1 MAPAPNLQELIDTVR
16 RDSPESTPLIELSTA
31 ATLIAEANEVGD
43 ATLGFFVDQA
53 RHAGHSWSQIGEAL
67 GVSKQ
72 AAQQRHQRSSA
83 ATLASF
89 ERVTARA
96 RRVIE
101 ASEFAARDLGHS
113 YIGTEH
119 LLLAIYNQPESIAAI
134 ILDTAGLTA
143 PVARAAVTAI
153 VPDGRGA
160 PDGNLPFTPR
170 SSQVFTKAT
179 EAALQLGHNYVGTEH
194 LLLGLVEGDG
204 VAARVL
210 HDAGLTYQQTLD
222 AVISQLA
229 GFQATGAM
237 PSTSART
244 KPDTPGNTA
253 PEAQS

>member
-16 RDSPESTPLIELSTA
+16 RDSPESAPLTELSTA

-43 ATLGFFVDQA
+43 ATLGFFVDRA

-72 AAQQRHQRSSA
+72 AAQQRHHRSSA

-89 ERVTARA
+89 ERVTDRA

-119 LLLAIYNQPESIAAI
+119 LLLAVYDQPESIAAI
-134 ILDTAGLTA
+134 ILDTAGLSA
-143 PVARAAVTAI
+143 PAARAAVTAI
-153 VPDGRGA
+153 VPEGKGA

-170 SSQVFTKAT
+170 STLVFTNAT
-179 EAALQLGHNYVGTEH
+179 EAAVRLGHNYVGTEH
-194 LLLGLVEGDG
+194 LLLGLVDGDG
-204 VAARVL
+204 VAATVL
-210 HDAGLTYQQTLD
+210 RDAGLTSEQTLN

-237 PSTSART
+237 PPMPART
-244 KPDTPGNTA
+244 KRDTPNKG
-253 PEAQS
+253 PEEQS